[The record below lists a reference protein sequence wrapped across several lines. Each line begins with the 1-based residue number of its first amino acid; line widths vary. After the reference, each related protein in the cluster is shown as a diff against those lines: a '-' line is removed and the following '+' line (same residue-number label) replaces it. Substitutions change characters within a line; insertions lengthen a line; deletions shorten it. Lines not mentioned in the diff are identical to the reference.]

1 MPAHPILDLAERY
14 ARVYS
19 LSLLEPGL
27 PGLQGDVR
35 RLRFDLARL
44 EESLRHNILGLEAQ
58 IHALRQHIDPLP
70 SLPQHSNQTQNT
82 MPPGNAAP
90 IEQDPAAHTWEVVF
104 TQGRRGARSQF
115 TTRVLAFNPSG
126 ARRVAIKEAQAAGID
141 WATSARA
148 QIRQTGR

>member
-27 PGLQGDVR
+27 PGLQGDMR

-44 EESLRHNILGLEAQ
+44 EDHILGLEAQ
-58 IHALRQHIDPLP
+58 IHALRQHVDPLSP
-70 SLPQHSNQTQNT
+70 LPQHCNQTQNT

-115 TTRVLAFNPSG
+115 TTRVLAVNPSG
-126 ARRVAIKEAQAAGID
+126 ARRTAIKEAHAAGID

-148 QIRQTGR
+148 QIRQAGR